1 VTGQDAEKASV
12 QYVIDGKQS
21 MTVFKD
27 VRTLVKDA
35 ISTAVA
41 FLKGETPKAPGTENN
56 GKIDVPA
63 TESAVVTVSKDNVKA
78 ALIDSGYY
86 TAADFKGLE

>member
-1 VTGQDAEKASV
+1 
-12 QYVIDGKQS
+12 VIDGKQS

-35 ISTAVA
+35 ISTAIS
-41 FLKGETPKAPGTENN
+41 FLKGESPTAPGKENN
-56 GKIDVPA
+56 GKVDVPA
-63 TESAVVTVSKDNVKA
+63 TESAVVTVTKDNVKA

-86 TAADFKGLE
+86 KASDFTGLK